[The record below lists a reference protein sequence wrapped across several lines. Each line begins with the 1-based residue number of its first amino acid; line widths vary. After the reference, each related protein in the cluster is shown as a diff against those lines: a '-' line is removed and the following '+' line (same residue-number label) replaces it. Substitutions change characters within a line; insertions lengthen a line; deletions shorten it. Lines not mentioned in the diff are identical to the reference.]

1 MYIVV
6 TLIIWTSFVTCS
18 CFRKILFGSSIWPP
32 GFTPTYGAQVLL
44 PFEQNRQTKILRCSE
59 LHVTFSNLPW
69 ADNVICKIY
78 KKLERFRLLNPT
90 VYILTVFQRFDLI
103 SQQEKVCLLLPQGD
117 TVVQDDLFFVSS
129 TPPPSKGKRCLSFNG
144 RSYQNYPAQKRAIYL
159 WLTRN
164 MSHMMSTVMHKQS
177 SETEQQLR
185 ESDSP
190 HMISSK
196 VGKLWMGMYFIY
208 LL

>member
-1 MYIVV
+1 MYNVV

-78 KKLERFRLLNPT
+78 EIRKIQTSEPHCVYTDSIPEVWFDFPTGKSLSIATTRGHCCAGWLVLCFINPT
-90 VYILTVFQRFDLI
+90 
-103 SQQEKVCLLLPQGD
+103 
-117 TVVQDDLFFVSS
+117 
-129 TPPPSKGKRCLSFNG
+129 PSKGKRCLSFNG